1 MTRKI
6 SILPNTRLEG
16 HGKVD
21 IILDDAG
28 NVVDAYFQVIEFR
41 GFEKF
46 CEGRHVEEL
55 PRITPK
61 VCGVCPGAHHMAS
74 AKACDAVFK
83 VELPEAARKLR
94 EIYYNAHMAHSH
106 ILHFFALGA
115 PDLVLMNED
124 AAKRNI
130 FGLVAA
136 VGREIGTAVVDSR
149 GYAQRIQEI
158 IGGHPIYPVSSLPGG
173 LSKPLSENDRKEIEK
188 MAGAL
193 VEFSKGS
200 FEVFNTLVLKN
211 EKLAELIAADL
222 YRHETYYAGMVDEN
236 NKVNFYDGKIRI
248 VDPEGKEVCTFEAAD
263 YLDHIAEHVEPWS
276 YIKFP
281 YLKSVGWNGFTDG
294 AKSGVYRVNSLA
306 RLNVADG
313 MATPLA
319 QAAYEDLYKFFGRK
333 PVHNTLA
340 YHWARLI
347 ELMYA
352 SERILELARDPQVT
366 DPHVRNIPAGAPSEG
381 VGVVEAPR
389 GTLYHH
395 YVTDRKG
402 IVQKVNLIVA
412 TVQNNAAINM
422 SVKKAAQGL
431 IKNGEVND
439 RLLNMVEMAVR
450 AYDPCLAC
458 ASHALFGGGSF
469 EVRIYRGGEL
479 YRRLSRRN
487 THTFL

>member
-16 HGKVD
+16 HGKVE
-21 IILDDAG
+21 IILDDDG
-28 NVVDAYFQVIEFR
+28 NVIDGFFQVIEFR

-61 VCGVCPGAHHMAS
+61 ICGVCPGAHHMAS
-74 AKACDAVFK
+74 AKACDAVYGA
-83 VELPEAARKLR
+83 EPPPAAKKLR
-94 EIYYNAHMAHSH
+94 EMYYSAHMAHSH

-115 PDLVLMNED
+115 PDFVLMGED

-136 VGREIGTAVVDSR
+136 VGRDIGMAVVDNR

-173 LSKPLSENDRKEIEK
+173 LSKPLGEAQREEIEK
-188 MAGAL
+188 MAVSL
-193 VEFSKGS
+193 IDFSKQS
-200 FEVFNTLVLKN
+200 LEIFENLVLKN
-211 EKLAELIAADL
+211 QELVELIASDL
-222 YRHETYYAGMVDEN
+222 YRHETHYAGMVDRDN
-236 NKVNFYDGKIRI
+236 RVNFYEGRIRV
-248 VDPEGKEVCTFEAAD
+248 VDPEGKEICLFEGTD
-263 YLDHIAEHVEPWS
+263 YLENIAEHVEPWS
-276 YIKFP
+276 YLKIP
-281 YLKSVGWNGFTDG
+281 YLKKVGWKGYIDG
-294 AKSGVYRVNSLA
+294 PGSGVYRVNSLA
-306 RLNVADG
+306 RLNVAEG

-319 QAAYEDLYKFFGRK
+319 AEAYDNLYRFFGGK

-340 YHWARLI
+340 YHWARLV

-352 SERILELARDPQVT
+352 SERILELAQDPQIT
-366 DPHVRNIPAGAPSEG
+366 DTNVRNIPSSKPSEG

-395 YVTDRKG
+395 YVTDKKG

-431 IKNGEVND
+431 IRNGVVD
-439 RLLNMVEMAVR
+439 DKLLNMVEMAVR

-458 ASHALFGGGSF
+458 ASHAIPGRETL
-469 EVRIYRGGEL
+469 EVRIYRSGKL
-479 YRRLSRRN
+479 YKRLPEC
-487 THTFL
+487 

>member
-6 SILPNTRLEG
+6 TILPVTRLEG

-28 NVVDAYFQVIEFR
+28 NVVDAFFQVIEFR

-46 CEGRHVEEL
+46 CEGRQVEEM

-61 VCGVCPGAHHMAS
+61 ICGVCPGAHHMAS
-74 AKACDAVFK
+74 AKACDAVYQ
-83 VELPEAARKLR
+83 VEIPETAKKLR
-94 EIYYNAHMAHSH
+94 EIFYNAHMAHSH

-115 PDLVLMNED
+115 PDFVLMNEN
-124 AAKRNI
+124 AARRNI

-136 VGREIGTAVVDSR
+136 AGREVGAAVVDSR

-173 LSKPLSENDRKEIEK
+173 LSKPLGEEDRQEIEK

-193 VEFSKGS
+193 VKFSKASLEIFG
-200 FEVFNTLVLKN
+200 NLVLKN
-211 EKLAELIAADL
+211 EKLMELIAGDL
-222 YRHETYYAGMVDEN
+222 YRHETYYAGMVDDN
-236 NKVNFYDGKIRI
+236 NKVNFYDGRIR
-248 VDPEGKEVCTFEAAD
+248 VVNPEGNEVSLFEVRD

-281 YLKSVGWNGFTDG
+281 YLKSVGWNGFVDG
-294 AKSGVYRVNSLA
+294 AGSGVYRVNSLA
-306 RLNVADG
+306 RLNVAEG

-319 QAAYEDLYKFFGRK
+319 QAAYEEMFKFFNAK

-352 SERILELARDPQVT
+352 GERILELACDPRIT
-366 DPHVRNIPAGAPSEG
+366 DRNVRNVPTAKPAEG

-395 YVTDRKG
+395 YTTDRRG
-402 IVQKVNLIVA
+402 MVQKVNLIVA

-431 IKNGEVND
+431 IKNGTVDE
-439 RLLNMVEMAVR
+439 RLLNQVEMAVR

-458 ASHALFGGGSF
+458 ASHALFGERSL
-469 EVRIYRGGEL
+469 EVRIYQGGEL
-479 YRRLSRRN
+479 RYRI
-487 THTFL
+487 

>member
-1 MTRKI
+1 MTKRV
-6 SILPNTRLEG
+6 SILPVTRLEG

-21 IILDDAG
+21 IILDEAG
-28 NVVDAYFQVIEFR
+28 NVSDAFFQVIEFR

-46 CEGRHVEEL
+46 CEGRQVEEM

-61 VCGVCPGAHHMAS
+61 ICGVCPGAHHMAS
-74 AKACDAVFK
+74 AKTCDAVYQ
-83 VELPEAARKLR
+83 VEIPATAKKLR
-94 EIYYNAHMAHSH
+94 EMYYNAHMAHSH

-115 PDLVLMNED
+115 PDFVLMNED

-136 VGREIGTAVVDSR
+136 AGREIGEAVVDNR

-158 IGGHPIYPVSSLPGG
+158 IGGHPIYPVTSLPGG
-173 LSKPLSENDRKEIEK
+173 LSKPLSEEERQEIEK
-188 MAGAL
+188 LAGSL
-193 VEFSKGS
+193 VEFGKLSLEIFGN
-200 FEVFNTLVLKN
+200 FVLKN
-211 EKLAELIAADL
+211 EQLVELIAGDL
-222 YRHETYYAGMVDEN
+222 YRHETYYMGMVDEH
-236 NKVNFYDGKIRI
+236 NKVNFYDGMIRV
-248 VDPEGKEVCTFEAAD
+248 VDPKGGEAALFEACD
-263 YLDHIAEHVEPWS
+263 YLEHIAEHVEPWS

-281 YLKSVGWNGFTDG
+281 YLKSVGWNGFVDG
-294 AKSGVYRVNSLA
+294 AGSGVYRVNSLA

-319 QAAYEDLYKFFGRK
+319 QAAYEEMYQYFDAK

-340 YHWARLI
+340 YHWARLV

-352 SERILELARDPQVT
+352 GERILELTRDPQVT
-366 DPHVRNIPAGAPSEG
+366 DRHVRNVPAAKPGEG

-395 YVTDRKG
+395 YVTDRRG
-402 IVQKVNLIVA
+402 MVQKVNLIVA

-431 IKNGEVND
+431 IKNGTVDE
-439 RLLNMVEMAVR
+439 RLLNRVEMAVR

-458 ASHALFGGGSF
+458 ASHALFGQRSF
-469 EVRIYRGGEL
+469 EVRIYQGGEL
-479 YRRLSRRN
+479 RYKI
-487 THTFL
+487 

>member
-1 MTRKI
+1 MARKI
-6 SILPNTRLEG
+6 SIQPNTRLEG
-16 HGKVD
+16 HGKVE

-28 NVVDAYFQVIEFR
+28 NVVDAFFQVIEFR

-46 CEGRHVEEL
+46 CEGRPVEEL

-61 VCGVCPGAHHMAS
+61 ICGVCPGAHHTAS
-74 AKACDAVFK
+74 AKACDAVYG

-94 EIYYNAHMAHSH
+94 EMYYCAHMAHSH

-115 PDLVLMNED
+115 PDLLLMHEG

-136 VGREIGTAVVDSR
+136 AGREIGAAVVDNR

-173 LSKPLSENDRKEIEK
+173 LSKPLAEEDRKEIERL
-188 MAGAL
+188 AGAL
-193 VEFSKGS
+193 VEFSKQS
-200 FEVFNTLVLKN
+200 LEIFDNLVLQN
-211 EKLAELIAADL
+211 QELAEIIAGDL
-222 YRHETYYAGMVDEN
+222 YRHETHYAGMVDAN
-236 NKVNFYDGKIRI
+236 NRVNFYDGRIRV
-248 VDPEGKEVCTFEAAD
+248 VDPEGKEVCVFEPKD
-263 YLDHIAEHVEPWS
+263 YLDYIGEHVEPWS

-281 YLKSVGWNGFTDG
+281 YLKKKGWKGFMDG
-294 AKSGVYRVNSLA
+294 PYSGVYRVNSLA

-319 QAAYEDLYKFFGRK
+319 QEAYEKLYRFFGQK
-333 PVHNTLA
+333 PVHHTLA
-340 YHWARLI
+340 YHWARLV

-352 SERILELARDPQVT
+352 SERVLELARDPQVT
-366 DPHVRNIPAGAPSEG
+366 DPHVRNVPSGKPAEG

-395 YVTDRKG
+395 YVTDKKG
-402 IVQKVNLIVA
+402 LVQKVNLIVA

-431 IKNGEVND
+431 IKDGRVDEK
-439 RLLNMVEMAVR
+439 LLNMVEMAVR

-458 ASHALFGGGSF
+458 ASHMIPGRLPL
-469 EVRIYRGGEL
+469 EIRIYRRGEL
-479 YRRLSRRN
+479 YRRIVPGQRA
-487 THTFL
+487 

>member
-16 HGKVD
+16 HGKVE
-21 IILDDAG
+21 IILDDDG
-28 NVVDAYFQVIEFR
+28 NVIDGFFQVIEFR

-61 VCGVCPGAHHMAS
+61 ICGVCPGAHHTAS
-74 AKACDAVFK
+74 AKACDAVFNADPPDTAK
-83 VELPEAARKLR
+83 KLR
-94 EIYYNAHMAHSH
+94 EMYYNAHMAHSH

-115 PDLVLMNED
+115 PDFVLLKED

-136 VGREIGTAVVDSR
+136 VGRDIGTAVVDNR
-149 GYAQRIQEI
+149 GHAQRIQEI

-173 LSKPLSENDRKEIEK
+173 LSKPLGEAEREEIEK
-188 MAGAL
+188 NAVSL
-193 VEFSKGS
+193 IVFSRQS
-200 FEVFNTLVLKN
+200 LEIFENLVLKN
-211 EKLAELIAADL
+211 RELVELIASDL
-222 YRHETYYAGMVDEN
+222 YRHETNYAGMIDGEG
-236 NKVNFYDGKIRI
+236 KVNFYDGRIR
-248 VDPEGKEVCTFEAAD
+248 VVGPDGGEVCSFEGAD
-263 YLDHIAEHVEPWS
+263 YLEHIAEHVEPWS
-276 YIKFP
+276 YLKVP
-281 YLKSVGWNGFTDG
+281 YLKNVGWKGYIDG
-294 AKSGVYRVNSLA
+294 PESGVYRVNSLA

-319 QAAYEDLYKFFGRK
+319 QKAYEEIFKFFGGK

-340 YHWARLI
+340 YHWARLV

-352 SERILELARDPQVT
+352 SERILELARDPRIT
-366 DPHVRNIPAGAPSEG
+366 DADVRNIPSGKPSEG

-402 IVQKVNLIVA
+402 IVQKANLIVA

-422 SVKKAAQGL
+422 SVKKAAKGL
-431 IKNGEVND
+431 IRNGMVD
-439 RLLNMVEMAVR
+439 DKLLNMVEMAVR

-458 ASHALFGGGSF
+458 ASHTLPGGASF
-469 EVRIYRGGEL
+469 EINIYRSGKL
-479 YRRLSRRN
+479 YKRLP
-487 THTFL
+487 